1 MNGLFL
7 INQIKRLNSHMLK
20 FYGVYSFLANS
31 LVAISVSGL
40 TLLGVI
46 STSTT
51 VAVLITWGVIFATMF
66 AIGKW
71 LDQEVEDLDKV
82 GKHDHH
88 ADGGGRCGKDKESL

>member
-1 MNGLFL
+1 
-7 INQIKRLNSHMLK
+7 MLK